1 MEKISLKLFE
11 FYNLD
16 AELNGLTNQQTGEKI
31 ASGLI
36 QEKLSLV
43 TKYWLTE
50 LGKKVAAEKAS
61 VEELKNDLIKK
72 YGKEDEKGG
81 ISIPMVIEE
90 LDSEGQPMKDVDK
103 DGNWF
108 TKKVIKKLI
117 GKTFST
123 KDFDSRIV
131 GGYDF
136 EWTITH
142 MEYRDYDFFLYGK
155 TLPGGTVT
163 MMDDRNL
170 TLVEALEDSDIAY
183 EIQDEV
189 NDVVQDCMNS
199 IILNW

>member
-72 YGKEDEKGG
+72 YGKEDDKGG

-90 LDSEGQPMKDVDK
+90 VDSEGEPKKDVDK

-108 TKKVIKKLI
+108 TKKVINPDYQSFEREFNDLLQTEKDLEYKAFTLEDFEKVETSENYGTFFKLI
-117 GKTFST
+117 KVEET
-123 KDFDSRIV
+123 K
-131 GGYDF
+131 
-136 EWTITH
+136 
-142 MEYRDYDFFLYGK
+142 
-155 TLPGGTVT
+155 
-163 MMDDRNL
+163 
-170 TLVEALEDSDIAY
+170 
-183 EIQDEV
+183 
-189 NDVVQDCMNS
+189 VVP
-199 IILNW
+199 LN

>member
-72 YGKEDEKGG
+72 YGKEDDKGG

-90 LDSEGQPMKDVDK
+90 LDSDGQPIKDLDK

-108 TKKVIKKLI
+108 TKKVINPDYQSFEKEFNDLLQTEKELDYKAFTLEDFEKVETSENYGTFFKLI
-117 GKTFST
+117 KVEEA
-123 KDFDSRIV
+123 RIV
-131 GGYDF
+131 
-136 EWTITH
+136 
-142 MEYRDYDFFLYGK
+142 
-155 TLPGGTVT
+155 P
-163 MMDDRNL
+163 
-170 TLVEALEDSDIAY
+170 
-183 EIQDEV
+183 
-189 NDVVQDCMNS
+189 
-199 IILNW
+199 LN

>member
-72 YGKEDEKGG
+72 YGKEDDKGG
-81 ISIPMVIEE
+81 ISIPMVIDE
-90 LDSEGQPMKDVDK
+90 LDSDGQPIKDLDK

-108 TKKVIKKLI
+108 TKKVINPDFQSFETEFNNLLQTEKDLEYKAFTLEDFEKVETSENYGTFFKLI
-117 GKTFST
+117 KVEET
-123 KDFDSRIV
+123 KIV
-131 GGYDF
+131 
-136 EWTITH
+136 
-142 MEYRDYDFFLYGK
+142 
-155 TLPGGTVT
+155 P
-163 MMDDRNL
+163 
-170 TLVEALEDSDIAY
+170 
-183 EIQDEV
+183 
-189 NDVVQDCMNS
+189 
-199 IILNW
+199 LN

>member
-81 ISIPMVIEE
+81 ISIPMVIDEV
-90 LDSEGQPMKDVDK
+90 DSEGQPVKDIDK

-108 TKKVIKKLI
+108 TKKVINPDFQLFEKEFNDLLQTEKELEYKAFTLEDFEKVETSENYGTFFKLI
-117 GKTFST
+117 KIEET
-123 KDFDSRIV
+123 K
-131 GGYDF
+131 
-136 EWTITH
+136 
-142 MEYRDYDFFLYGK
+142 
-155 TLPGGTVT
+155 
-163 MMDDRNL
+163 
-170 TLVEALEDSDIAY
+170 
-183 EIQDEV
+183 
-189 NDVVQDCMNS
+189 VVP
-199 IILNW
+199 LN

>member
-50 LGKKVAAEKAS
+50 LGKKVAAEKAA

-72 YGKEDEKGG
+72 YGKEDDKGG
-81 ISIPMVIEE
+81 ISIPMVIDE
-90 LDSEGQPMKDVDK
+90 LDEEGQPKKDLDK

-108 TKKVIKKLI
+108 TKKVINPEFQSFELEFNNLLQTEKDLEYKAFTLEDFEKVETSENYGTFFKLI
-117 GKTFST
+117 KVEET
-123 KDFDSRIV
+123 K
-131 GGYDF
+131 
-136 EWTITH
+136 
-142 MEYRDYDFFLYGK
+142 
-155 TLPGGTVT
+155 
-163 MMDDRNL
+163 
-170 TLVEALEDSDIAY
+170 
-183 EIQDEV
+183 
-189 NDVVQDCMNS
+189 VVPMN
-199 IILNW
+199 

>member
-50 LGKKVAAEKAS
+50 LGKKVAAEKAA

-72 YGKEDEKGG
+72 YGKEDDKGG
-81 ISIPMVIEE
+81 ISIPMVIDE
-90 LDSEGQPMKDVDK
+90 LDEEGQPKKDLDK

-108 TKKVIKKLI
+108 TKKVINPEFQSFELEFNNLLQTEKDLDYKAFTLEDFEKVETSENYGTFFKLI
-117 GKTFST
+117 KVEET
-123 KDFDSRIV
+123 KIV
-131 GGYDF
+131 
-136 EWTITH
+136 
-142 MEYRDYDFFLYGK
+142 
-155 TLPGGTVT
+155 P
-163 MMDDRNL
+163 
-170 TLVEALEDSDIAY
+170 
-183 EIQDEV
+183 
-189 NDVVQDCMNS
+189 
-199 IILNW
+199 LN

>member
-72 YGKEDEKGG
+72 YGKEDDKGG
-81 ISIPMVIEE
+81 ISIPMVIDE
-90 LDSEGQPMKDVDK
+90 LDSDGQPIKDLDK

-108 TKKVIKKLI
+108 TKKVINPDFQSFETEFNNLLQTEKDLEYKAFTLEDFEKVETSENYSTFFKLI
-117 GKTFST
+117 KVEET
-123 KDFDSRIV
+123 KIV
-131 GGYDF
+131 
-136 EWTITH
+136 
-142 MEYRDYDFFLYGK
+142 
-155 TLPGGTVT
+155 P
-163 MMDDRNL
+163 
-170 TLVEALEDSDIAY
+170 
-183 EIQDEV
+183 
-189 NDVVQDCMNS
+189 
-199 IILNW
+199 LN

>member
-50 LGKKVAAEKAS
+50 LGKKVASEKAA

-72 YGKEDEKGG
+72 YGKEDDKGG
-81 ISIPMVIEE
+81 ISIPMVIDE
-90 LDSEGQPMKDVDK
+90 LDSDGQPIKDLDK

-108 TKKVIKKLI
+108 TKKVINPDFQSFETEFNNLLQTEKDLEYKAFTLEDFEKVETSENYGTFFKLI
-117 GKTFST
+117 KVEET
-123 KDFDSRIV
+123 KV
-131 GGYDF
+131 
-136 EWTITH
+136 
-142 MEYRDYDFFLYGK
+142 
-155 TLPGGTVT
+155 LPI
-163 MMDDRNL
+163 N
-170 TLVEALEDSDIAY
+170 
-183 EIQDEV
+183 
-189 NDVVQDCMNS
+189 
-199 IILNW
+199 

>member
-72 YGKEDEKGG
+72 YGKEDDKGG

-108 TKKVIKKLI
+108 TKKVINPDFQLFEKEFNDLLQTEKELEYKAFTLEDFEKVETSENYSTFFKLI
-117 GKTFST
+117 KIEET
-123 KDFDSRIV
+123 K
-131 GGYDF
+131 
-136 EWTITH
+136 
-142 MEYRDYDFFLYGK
+142 
-155 TLPGGTVT
+155 
-163 MMDDRNL
+163 
-170 TLVEALEDSDIAY
+170 
-183 EIQDEV
+183 
-189 NDVVQDCMNS
+189 VVP
-199 IILNW
+199 LN

>member
-72 YGKEDEKGG
+72 YGKEDDKGG
-81 ISIPMVIEE
+81 VSIPMVIEE
-90 LDSEGQPMKDVDK
+90 LDSDGQPIKDIDK
-103 DGNWF
+103 DGNLF
-108 TKKVIKKLI
+108 TKKTINPDYQSFEKEFNDLLQTEKDLDYKAFTLDDFEKVETSENYGTFFKLI
-117 GKTFST
+117 KIEEGK
-123 KDFDSRIV
+123 IV
-131 GGYDF
+131 
-136 EWTITH
+136 
-142 MEYRDYDFFLYGK
+142 
-155 TLPGGTVT
+155 P
-163 MMDDRNL
+163 
-170 TLVEALEDSDIAY
+170 
-183 EIQDEV
+183 
-189 NDVVQDCMNS
+189 
-199 IILNW
+199 LN

>member
-36 QEKLSLV
+36 QEKLPLV

-108 TKKVIKKLI
+108 TKKVINPDFQLFEKEFNDLLQTEKELEYKAFTLEDFEKVETSENYSTFFKLI
-117 GKTFST
+117 KVEET
-123 KDFDSRIV
+123 K
-131 GGYDF
+131 
-136 EWTITH
+136 
-142 MEYRDYDFFLYGK
+142 
-155 TLPGGTVT
+155 
-163 MMDDRNL
+163 
-170 TLVEALEDSDIAY
+170 
-183 EIQDEV
+183 
-189 NDVVQDCMNS
+189 VVP
-199 IILNW
+199 LN

>member
-72 YGKEDEKGG
+72 YGKEDDKGG

-90 LDSEGQPMKDVDK
+90 LDSEGQPAKDVDK
-103 DGNWF
+103 EGNWF
-108 TKKVIKKLI
+108 TKKVINPDFQLFEKEFNDLLQTEKDLEYKAFTLEDFEKVETSENYSTFFKLI
-117 GKTFST
+117 KIEET
-123 KDFDSRIV
+123 K
-131 GGYDF
+131 
-136 EWTITH
+136 
-142 MEYRDYDFFLYGK
+142 
-155 TLPGGTVT
+155 
-163 MMDDRNL
+163 
-170 TLVEALEDSDIAY
+170 
-183 EIQDEV
+183 
-189 NDVVQDCMNS
+189 VVPMN
-199 IILNW
+199 

>member
-50 LGKKVAAEKAS
+50 LGKKVAAEKAA

-108 TKKVIKKLI
+108 TKKVINPDFQLFEKEFNDLLQTEKELEYKAFTLEDFEKVETSENYTTFFKLI
-117 GKTFST
+117 KVEET
-123 KDFDSRIV
+123 KIV
-131 GGYDF
+131 
-136 EWTITH
+136 
-142 MEYRDYDFFLYGK
+142 
-155 TLPGGTVT
+155 P
-163 MMDDRNL
+163 
-170 TLVEALEDSDIAY
+170 
-183 EIQDEV
+183 
-189 NDVVQDCMNS
+189 
-199 IILNW
+199 LN

>member
-90 LDSEGQPMKDVDK
+90 LDSEGQPVKDIDK

-108 TKKVIKKLI
+108 TKKVINPAYQNFEKEFNELLQTEKDLEYKAFTLEDFEKVETSENYGTFFKLI
-117 GKTFST
+117 KIEET
-123 KDFDSRIV
+123 K
-131 GGYDF
+131 
-136 EWTITH
+136 
-142 MEYRDYDFFLYGK
+142 
-155 TLPGGTVT
+155 
-163 MMDDRNL
+163 
-170 TLVEALEDSDIAY
+170 
-183 EIQDEV
+183 
-189 NDVVQDCMNS
+189 VVP
-199 IILNW
+199 LN

>member
-50 LGKKVAAEKAS
+50 LGKKVAAEKAA

-72 YGKEDEKGG
+72 YGKEDDKGG

-108 TKKVIKKLI
+108 TKKVINPDFQLFEKEFNDLLQTEKELEYKAITLEDFEKVETSENYTTFFKLI
-117 GKTFST
+117 KVEET
-123 KDFDSRIV
+123 K
-131 GGYDF
+131 
-136 EWTITH
+136 
-142 MEYRDYDFFLYGK
+142 
-155 TLPGGTVT
+155 
-163 MMDDRNL
+163 
-170 TLVEALEDSDIAY
+170 
-183 EIQDEV
+183 
-189 NDVVQDCMNS
+189 VVP
-199 IILNW
+199 LN